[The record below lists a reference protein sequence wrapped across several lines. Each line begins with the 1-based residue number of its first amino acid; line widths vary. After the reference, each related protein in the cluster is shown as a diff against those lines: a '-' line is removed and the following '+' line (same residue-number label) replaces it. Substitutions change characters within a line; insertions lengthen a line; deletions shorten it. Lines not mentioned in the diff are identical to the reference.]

1 VKAMTE
7 KNHKM
12 FSMKNLF

>member
-1 VKAMTE
+1 VKAMIE